1 MPYHIVPFEDGYR
14 VVSENGH
21 VLSNK
26 PLTYDQAKKQATAV
40 RINEFGGAHR
50 DWYLKMARARARAYG
65 INNLEYADDG
75 KHKFQITTPDGKVR
89 RFGLKNYHDFLLWQ
103 RLELLGGV
111 PEGTANTQRKKY
123 LARATKIK
131 GNWKADPYSP
141 NNLAIH
147 ILW

>member
-1 MPYHIVPFEDGYR
+1 MPYSIVPFEDGYR

-21 VLSNK
+21 ILSHK
-26 PLTYDQAKKQATAV
+26 PLTYDQAKAQATAV
-40 RINEFGGAHR
+40 RIHEFGGGGK
-50 DWYLKMARARARAYG
+50 DWYLNMARARARAYG

-89 RFGLKNYHDFLLWQ
+89 RFGLKNYHDYLLWQ
-103 RLELLGGV
+103 RVEMLGGA
-111 PEGTANTQRKKY
+111 PEGTADIQRKKY
-123 LARATKIK
+123 LSRATKIK
-131 GNWKADPYSP
+131 GNWKADKYSP